1 MPSAPDCKPAASV
14 SERAR
19 CAPVSAFEIEVVVEA
34 VVVVVTAVAPVAAAV
49 TEAVVAAAP

>member
-19 CAPVSAFEIEVVVEA
+19 CAPVSAFEVEV
-34 VVVVVTAVAPVAAAV
+34 VVVVVTAVATVAAAV